1 MSTSTTTEPSVEEVE
16 GYNTDALITFLNGKN
31 FGLNENEIQ
40 IIRDQGI
47 DGASFLMLNEERFK
61 ECNIKMGPRAKLVNW
76 INNLNNQRNTQNS
89 ASVYRFVRQG
99 GEFKIWEIEEDP
111 NIFPQKGIGQDVFN
125 NHPVASAQGSAEV
138 VITQP
143 FCKNVVSEINDTV
156 NSMKSSNL
164 RVYGDGHAREK
175 DQIYADIIIGHT
187 DFHKELTD
195 NPPDLSKGLS
205 WEVKSNFNEGSKVNE
220 GKGQLIKYARI
231 YLSARPSLT
240 NVFYGCLTDGKI
252 WQFVKIQ
259 LMLDDIDELKVIF
272 EESITYEWSEK
283 TASLIAGIIERYH
296 DDLSMRASGEK
307 KESQNNDETYMYRNK
322 SSISTESLLASFI
335 EEGIYIRS
343 YSENHGIHVQIISH
357 LGNGRECIV
366 FLAQVRDYGIKDAV
380 LKIEVRRDSEISQVY
395 REISALHGLDGLS
408 CVPKILFEG
417 YTIGRS
423 LALLTDF
430 AGQPLESWIS
440 NNGNIDDYTIFHI
453 ILDLLSCLEKIHAC
467 GYTHGDVAIRNVI
480 QRNGH
485 FYLIDFG
492 LATLLQLHSD
502 PYRSIIQDYDGL
514 CQIIGFIKFGEK
526 MSFSELIGKL
536 EGELKSLVVF
546 VEDASRWK
554 ITNEEKW
561 LEKFGAKV
569 KRLHE
574 KGHHL
579 PRKAFLDITEN
590 NIL

>member
-1 MSTSTTTEPSVEEVE
+1 
-16 GYNTDALITFLNGKN
+16 
-31 FGLNENEIQ
+31 
-40 IIRDQGI
+40 
-47 DGASFLMLNEERFK
+47 
-61 ECNIKMGPRAKLVNW
+61 
-76 INNLNNQRNTQNS
+76 
-89 ASVYRFVRQG
+89 
-99 GEFKIWEIEEDP
+99 
-111 NIFPQKGIGQDVFN
+111 
-125 NHPVASAQGSAEV
+125 
-138 VITQP
+138 
-143 FCKNVVSEINDTV
+143 
-156 NSMKSSNL
+156 MKSSNL
-164 RVYGDGHAREK
+164 RVYGDGRAREK

-195 NPPDLSKGLS
+195 NPPDLSKGLG

-307 KESQNNDETYMYRNK
+307 KESRICIG
-322 SSISTESLLASFI
+322 ISHQFLLK
-335 EEGIYIRS
+335 
-343 YSENHGIHVQIISH
+343 IISH

-395 REISALHGLDGLS
+395 REISALHGLGGLS

-417 YTIGRS
+417 YTMGRS

-440 NNGNIDDYTIFHI
+440 DNGNIDDYTIFHI
-453 ILDLLSCLEKIHAC
+453 ILDLLSCLEKIHAR

-502 PYRSIIQDYDGL
+502 PCRSIIQDYDGL